1 MGISLG
7 PGMQSSLRDLLQ
19 QRKDFILNDWF
30 QRILDSYGKETAS
43 FLNRQSD
50 RFANPVAYALKMSTE
65 AIYQALIDDHEV
77 DRGALDYAMKLR
89 AVQEKDPVK
98 GIEFIHLLKETVRK
112 RLANAAPEKELAE
125 LNSRIDRIASVASEL
140 FAANRSKIAN
150 MGTRCNVPP
159 RSVSGLKRLSNGW
172 PLGAPASRRHE

>member
-7 PGMQSSLRDLLQ
+7 PEMASSLHDLLQ

-30 QRILDSYGKETAS
+30 QRILDSYGEETAS
-43 FLNRQSD
+43 FLNKQSD

-89 AVQEKDPVK
+89 AVQEKDPAK
-98 GIEFIHLLKETVRK
+98 GLEFIHLLKETVRK
-112 RLANAAPEKELAE
+112 RLATAAPENDLAD
-125 LNSRIDRIASVASEL
+125 LNSRIDRIASVASEM
-140 FAANRSKIAN
+140 FAVNRSKIADVGARFN
-150 MGTRCNVPP
+150 APP

-172 PLGAPASRRHE
+172 LLGAPAPRRHE